1 MAAPESERDA
11 TESEEA
17 TDGADDADGVRPT
30 DIVFDCPHCGHNL
43 CIDLRGAGLLTN
55 CTECRREVL
64 VPIPEGM
71 NVGDLDLTSELS
83 LGQLFFARRAL
94 AQAEQRIAEL
104 EEIVSSLRDHHST
117 MEKSRLTT
125 LHHGAELTTLC
136 QSIQRC
142 QGDMAAALHRM
153 AELIAAAQQH

>member
-1 MAAPESERDA
+1 MAAPERESDT
-11 TESEEA
+11 TESDEA
-17 TDGADDADGVRPT
+17 TGGAESANGVRPT

-43 CIDLRGAGLLTN
+43 CIDFRGAGLLTN
-55 CTECRREVL
+55 CTECQREVL

-71 NVGDLDLTSELS
+71 NVGDLDLTSEQS

-94 AQAEQRIAEL
+94 AQADQRIAEL
-104 EEIVSSLRDHHST
+104 EEIVASLRDHRST

-125 LHHGAELTTLC
+125 LHHSAELTNLC

-142 QGDMAAALHRM
+142 QSDMAAALHRM
-153 AELIAAAQQH
+153 AEIISAAQQH